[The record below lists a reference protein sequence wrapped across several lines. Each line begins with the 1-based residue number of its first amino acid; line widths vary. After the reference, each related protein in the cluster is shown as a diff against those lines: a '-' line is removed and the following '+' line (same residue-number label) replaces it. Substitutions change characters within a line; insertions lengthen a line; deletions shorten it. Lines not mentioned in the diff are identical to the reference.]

1 MAKPRIF
8 ISSTYY
14 DLKHIRNNIET
25 FVESLGYEA
34 VLFESGDIPFHHDA
48 PLDESCYGEIHNS
61 HMLVLVIGGRYG
73 SPTSG
78 SKKITAKEKEKSYEV
93 YNSVTKKEY
102 ETARERDIPI
112 FIFVEK
118 NVFAEYYTYKD
129 NRDNSTINY
138 HHVDSVNIYKLL
150 DDILAQRRNNFV
162 KEFECIDDITSWLRD
177 QWAGLFAE
185 FLARKKA
192 ETTLKDLAT
201 QISSLGEVSNVLKSY
216 TESIMRKVQ
225 PDDFEQIIKGQEKR
239 LKASTI
245 HMFGREELI
254 QYVKGA
260 GMPRKSTVTLYR
272 AFEKSNSLMDF
283 LHKAKLEEEFIVNL
297 MKEHLAVAERDYSTI
312 KERFF
317 SEKELFS
324 DEDDQLSD

>member
-1 MAKPRIF
+1 MAKPRVF

-14 DLKHIRNNIET
+14 DLKHIRNNIES
-25 FVESLGYEA
+25 FIESLGYEA
-34 VLFESGDIPFHHDA
+34 VLFESGDIPFLHDT

-78 SKKITAKEKEKSYEV
+78 SKKLSAKDKEKAYEV

-129 NRDNSTINY
+129 NRDNKTINY
-138 HHVDSVNIYKLL
+138 HHVDSVNIYRLL
-150 DDILAQRRNNFV
+150 DDILAQRRNNYV
-162 KEFECIDDITSWLRD
+162 KDFECIDDITNWLRD
-177 QWAGLFAE
+177 QWAGLFADY
-185 FLARKKA
+185 LSRKKA

-239 LKASTI
+239 LRASVI
-245 HMFGREELI
+245 HMFGKEEMI
-254 QYVKGA
+254 NYIKGA
-260 GMPRKSTVTLYR
+260 GMPRQSSIALYR
-272 AFEKSNSLMDF
+272 AFEKSKSLIDF
-283 LHKAKLEEEFIVNL
+283 LDKAKLEKDFIDNL
-297 MKEHLAVAERDYSTI
+297 MKEHSAAAERDYLTI
-312 KERFF
+312 KERYF
-317 SEKELFS
+317 SEKNLFI

>member
-14 DLKHIRNNIET
+14 DLKHIRNNIES

-34 VLFESGDIPFHHDA
+34 VLFESGDIPFHHDT

-78 SKKITAKEKEKSYEV
+78 SKKLTGKEKEKAYEV

-129 NRDNSTINY
+129 NRDNKSINY

-150 DDILAQRRNNFV
+150 DDILAQRRNNCV
-162 KEFECIDDITSWLRD
+162 KEFECIDDITGWLRD
-177 QWAGLFAE
+177 QWAGLFAD
-185 FLARKKA
+185 FLSRKKA

-201 QISSLGEVSNVLKSY
+201 QITSLGEVSNVLKSY

-239 LKASTI
+239 LKASSI
-245 HMFGREELI
+245 HMFGREEMIRYLRETA
-254 QYVKGA
+254 V
-260 GMPRKSTVTLYR
+260 PRKSSVALYR
-272 AFEKSNSLMDF
+272 AFERSNSLIDF
-283 LHKAKLEEEFIVNL
+283 LQKAKFETDFIDNL
-297 MKEHLAVAERDYSTI
+297 LREHASVAERDYVTI
-312 KERFF
+312 KERYF
-317 SEKELFS
+317 SEKDLFS
-324 DEDDQLSD
+324 EEDDQLAD